1 MPKVRAN
8 GIDLFYEESG
18 SGEPL
23 LLIIGFG
30 GDHQAWA
37 FQVPAFA
44 ERYRV
49 ITFDNRGSG
58 QSSVPD
64 ATYTTRMMAD
74 DAVGVLD
81 ALEIERAHVL
91 GVSMGGMI
99 AQEIALNHSRR
110 VKSLQLHCTYAR
122 ADQYMVALMEAW
134 RSIRAKATP
143 EEWMRTVALWLF
155 APDTYRERPEF
166 VEAVVQTA
174 LANPHPFSDVG
185 FLRQG
190 DAVRT
195 HDSLDRLPSLTCPTL
210 ISVATD
216 DILVPP
222 RFSRQIAAAL
232 PKAQFRTFP
241 NLGHGYFWEDPTQF
255 NAMCLDFLAHQ
266 SGS

>member
-1 MPKVRAN
+1 MPKVLAN
-8 GIDLFYEESG
+8 GIEIYYEESG
-18 SGEPL
+18 RGEAL

-37 FQVPAFA
+37 FQVPALA

-58 QSSVPD
+58 QSGAPD
-64 ATYTTRMMAD
+64 VAYTTRMMAD
-74 DAVGVLD
+74 DAAGLLD
-81 ALEIERAHVL
+81 ALGIERAHVL

-99 AQEIALNHSRR
+99 AQELALNHPRR
-110 VKSLQLHCTYAR
+110 VRSLQLHCTYAR
-122 ADQYMVALMEAW
+122 ADQYMLALMESW
-134 RSIRAKATP
+134 RSIRAKATQ

-166 VEAVVQTA
+166 VEAVVQMA

-195 HDSLDRLPSLTCPTL
+195 HDTLDRLPGLTCPTL
-210 ISVATD
+210 ISVGVD

-232 PKAQFRTFP
+232 
-241 NLGHGYFWEDPTQF
+241 
-255 NAMCLDFLAHQ
+255 
-266 SGS
+266 